1 MFSRNRT
8 CSYIG
13 DLCVFQFSLYLTFLL
28 PLSLLTISLL
38 LKHTS
43 LCSAYQVFLILL
55 THLLDHIILPS
66 SVLPSPILFLHSLS
80 TFCKEQVL
88 GTSSKSM
95 PWDFISQFF
104 SLLRDKLSLISSCFA
119 RITRN
124 THVNPAPREHTAKQ
138 GQAAGKIWAGA
149 GDWNDTLMAALGNF
163 SFTHWRKYDP
173 TAFPPKF
180 FLRVDLLS
188 AFLGHFP
195 GLLALSS
202 LQIPTL
208 ASKMY
213 SCQISAEGRNG
224 MTHSMVK
231 WIKCLLCK

>member
-8 CSYIG
+8 CSYVG

-43 LCSAYQVFLILL
+43 LCSAYRVFLILL

-138 GQAAGKIWAGA
+138 GQAAGKIWWGA

-163 SFTHWRKYDP
+163 SLLP
-173 TAFPPKF
+173 TGENMTQQLFHLNASSELTSCLHFLDTSLGFWLYHLSKFP
-180 FLRVDLLS
+180 
-188 AFLGHFP
+188 H
-195 GLLALSS
+195 
-202 LQIPTL
+202 
-208 ASKMY
+208 
-213 SCQISAEGRNG
+213 
-224 MTHSMVK
+224 
-231 WIKCLLCK
+231 